1 MSGQDRPFL
10 FKADY
15 PDYVPKNKSFEISV
29 ISRIT
34 DSRCN
39 EMHFYLLVE
48 RSVSLESITYIDD
61 FIKKNLKFREADFHD
76 FYGKAFRVEINLDE
90 FGLTHDVFYQLI
102 LKLNAYNSHD
112 TKVAFGFECFYPNNH
127 VRTFSSYDFLTANNP
142 LPIVPIRFY
151 EPQTKA
157 GEALVLKHQSYFN
170 IDFKSKD
177 EQENILIE
185 FWAKTG
191 NRDKPFFKLVN
202 NALRETILD
211 LTINKNNILI
221 SNESEG
227 DEYYQDFFISEN
239 SWVHYS
245 IKLSN
250 DERHLLVIA
259 NDLICLKKPLT
270 NRQFLKD
277 LSLQLMNNSKGKNS
291 YIDLLKV
298 WDFGNNLDISFLNK
312 HYKNYLADS
321 SKLYLSLDFDNYSS
335 INDLRSSTQIQIEE
349 NNLSYTNS
357 DAPIFSKAPELNV
370 IIYGGFYSVEWQQ
383 RELPVAKEFI
393 LERSFGGKEFEPI
406 HSMIAEDDLDKIY
419 YFSDARK
426 DDKEVVQY
434 RLKQIN
440 KGGSSVYSSTV
451 KIGLVEHLT
460 FNLEQNFPNPFNPET
475 KITIEMLEQ
484 DEVEIFVYDIVGKKI
499 EKLHEGSLGQGK
511 HSFHFNGS
519 NLPSGIYFFEAKTP
533 TASVV
538 RKMILT
544 K

>member
-202 NALRETILD
+202 NSLRETILD